1 LAGFIDGGRKC
12 GQQNGAD
19 HKGKEHT
26 ARVHGAHNTTVR
38 PDPKT
43 LSSRAGPCQVKPSR
57 RAYRK
62 KIDDPDVALGAFGGM
77 MCSARRFTMPDSVS
91 NERPRR
97 LLAIDGGGLLGLI
110 PAESLIL
117 IEQQLDQI
125 TGTQKPLCDRFDLIG
140 GTSTGAILAAGL
152 ALGLKASQLRDFY
165 LQYGR
170 EIFTKSFLPLRWW
183 HKYPSKPL
191 EKHLQDVLGEAT
203 TLGSGALKTMVMIV
217 TKNATLGNDWFFTNN
232 PKSKFFRN
240 NSGLPLW
247 QVVRASTAAPT
258 YFPPQTIAVPDD
270 AGRKQK
276 YDFIDGGVS
285 SYNNP
290 ALQIFLEATVPE
302 YGIGWP
308 MGADKLMLI
317 SLGTG
322 FNSVAIQAGKASG
335 YCVLDW
341 AKYLIKEMMNE
352 ANLEQNMLMHLI
364 GCRPGGVQSPTK
376 EMASSGAGS
385 GVPDESTLNLLGAGL
400 AAQKLVTYQR
410 ITVGLTRQRLDQ
422 LGLPDVDP
430 IKVREMDAADQIP
443 NMQRV
448 GAAVAKEQVKMEA
461 FRAFF

>member
-1 LAGFIDGGRKC
+1 MT
-12 GQQNGAD
+12 AD
-19 HKGKEHT
+19 AVE
-26 ARVHGAHNTTVR
+26 TT
-38 PDPKT
+38 
-43 LSSRAGPCQVKPSR
+43 
-57 RAYRK
+57 
-62 KIDDPDVALGAFGGM
+62 
-77 MCSARRFTMPDSVS
+77 
-91 NERPRR
+91 RPRR
-97 LLAIDGGGLLGLI
+97 LLAIDGGGLLGII
-110 PAESLIL
+110 PAEALIL
-117 IEQQLDQI
+117 MEQQLNQI
-125 TGTQKPLCDRFDLIG
+125 TGTQRPLCDRFDLIG

-152 ALGLKASQLRDFY
+152 AKGLSATELRDFY

-170 EIFTKSFLPLRWW
+170 DIFAKSFLPVRLW
-183 HKYPSKPL
+183 HKYPSQPL
-191 EKHLQDVLGEAT
+191 EKHLKDVLGESTALASST
-203 TLGSGALKTMVMIV
+203 LKTMVLIV
-217 TKNATLGNDWFFTNN
+217 TKNTTLGNDWFFTNN
-232 PKSKFFRN
+232 PKSKFFAN

-258 YFPPQTIAVPDD
+258 YFPPQTISVPDD
-270 AGRKQK
+270 SGKKQK

-290 ALQIFLEATVPE
+290 ALQVFLEATVPQ

-308 MGADKLMLI
+308 MGADRLMLI

-322 FNSVAIQAGKASG
+322 FNSVAIQSGKASS
-335 YCVLDW
+335 YWVLDW
-341 AKYLIKEMMNE
+341 ARYLIKEMMNE
-352 ANLEQNMLMHLI
+352 ANLQQNMLMHLI
-364 GCRPGGVQSPTK
+364 GCRPDAVQSATK
-376 EMASSGAGS
+376 ELVTSGAAS

-461 FRAFF
+461 FRGFF